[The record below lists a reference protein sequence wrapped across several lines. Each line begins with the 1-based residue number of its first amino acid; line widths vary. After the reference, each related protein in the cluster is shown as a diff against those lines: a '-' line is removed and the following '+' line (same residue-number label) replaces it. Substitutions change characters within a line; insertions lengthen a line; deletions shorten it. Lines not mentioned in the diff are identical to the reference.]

1 MHNVA
6 LTKINWKSVITTTIA
21 LSELARKIYDTL
33 KKHAKSSKSQKKDK
47 EISITEFSN
56 KIQRLE
62 NNELEHAELIS
73 KMADQ
78 IEVLS
83 KSFRVVGAR
92 LNFTLFISICAA
104 ILVLFTIIW
113 IVLF

>member
-1 MHNVA
+1 MLNVA
-6 LTKINWKSVITTTIA
+6 LQKIKWKSVLTTTIA
-21 LSELARKIYDTL
+21 LSELARKIYDTIQ
-33 KKHAKSSKSQKKDK
+33 KHAKSSQSQKKDK
-47 EISITEFSN
+47 NISITELSDR
-56 KIQRLE
+56 IQRLE
-62 NNELEHAELIS
+62 NNELENAELIS

-83 KSFRVVGAR
+83 KSIRVVGAR
-92 LNFTLFISICAA
+92 LNLTLFISIFAA